1 MAFSVESFETSNGA
15 VLRMHGRF
23 VEKSTDTGILGI
35 LDEMIAK
42 GVDKFVV
49 NLHKVEYLNSSGI
62 NILVQLVTRVNHIKG
77 NLIFTEVPVRVAD
90 LLEVMKLNAVFQ
102 ILATEAEAKSLL
114 NI

>member
-1 MAFSVESFETSNGA
+1 MAFSVDSFETQNGA

-23 VEKSTDTGILGI
+23 LEKSTDTGILGMV
-35 LDEMIAK
+35 DELMAK

-62 NILVQLVTRVNHIKG
+62 NILVQLVSRVNQVKG
-77 NLIFTEVPVRVAD
+77 KLIFTEVPGRVSN
-90 LLEVMKLNAVFQ
+90 LLEVMKLNAVFE
-102 ILATEAEAKSLL
+102 ISATEVEARGQL